1 MKKIYTLSLL
11 IVLVTSASAQ
21 ILIRNENWP
30 NVNWTVSGA
39 YTPAALIFNPTV
51 NDKFKYDTSLVS
63 PTGGSSL
70 FYISSPFFS
79 LQPAF
84 NGGEKALKID
94 FSLSFQTFANY
105 VLFIQYWNADTS
117 TWVTSDG
124 ADIQIIGGF
133 STCANLP
140 VTSLLDFTSF
150 TSNQLQ
156 NFRYRF
162 GINDAG
168 NQLTGVCI
176 NSPVVSSFMVMPP
189 SNLNVINI
197 NTTSVTLD
205 WVGNNGFGTNTSY
218 DIQYGLQG
226 FTLGTGTTYQN
237 NTPPYTISGLLPGT
251 NYAFYVRENLH
262 DNGTLYSSWAGPRLF
277 TTATLGSAEFVLND
291 LKIYP
296 NPTKN
301 SVWIDS
307 EKDINEIKVYNIS
320 GQELMKLDPQ
330 KSHFGIDLSDL
341 NSGLYVI
348 KASKDNGCGSYK
360 IIKN

>member
-1 MKKIYTLSLL
+1 MKKIYTLFLL

-21 ILIRNENWP
+21 ILLRNENWP

-63 PTGGSSL
+63 PSGGSSL

-94 FSLSFQTFANY
+94 FSVSFQSFANY

-117 TWVTSDG
+117 SWVTSDG
-124 ADIQIIGGF
+124 ADIQIVGDF
-133 STCANLP
+133 NTCTNIP
-140 VTSLLDFTSF
+140 VTSLLDLTSY
-150 TSNQLQ
+150 TPNRLQ

-237 NTPPYTISGLLPGT
+237 NSPPYTIFGLLPGT
-251 NYAFYVRENLH
+251 NYEFYVRENLH
-262 DNGTLYSSWAGPRLF
+262 DNSTLFSSWAGPQSF
-277 TTATLGSAEFVLND
+277 TTGTLGQEEINHNTF
-291 LKIYP
+291 KIYP
-296 NPTKN
+296 NPTN
-301 SVWIDS
+301 NLVSLDS
-307 EKDINEIKVYNIS
+307 EMSINEIIVLNLS
-320 GQELMKLDPQ
+320 GQELMDLKPLKP
-330 KSHFGIDLSDL
+330 HFDIDLSGL
-341 NSGLYVI
+341 VSGLYFV
-348 KASKDNGCGSYK
+348 KVDTDLGSRSYK
-360 IIKN
+360 IMKN